1 MVIYLKASE
10 QTKYSDMSNELLPLA
25 SQPKIQDYNSLR
37 YKGNLDF

>member
-10 QTKYSDMSNELLPLA
+10 QTTYSDMSNELLFA
-25 SQPKIQDYNSLR
+25 SQAEIQDYNSFG

>member
-10 QTKYSDMSNELLPLA
+10 QTTYSDMSNELLLFT
-25 SQPKIQDYNSLR
+25 SQRKIQDYNSFG